1 MHATLQPQ
9 QQLIAATAERCI
21 RMAVHA
27 DTEQLQ
33 RVVDLR
39 QRQRDRRT
47 HVRFQFHVER
57 VATGQ
62 QLRLCHGGAGRR
74 ALRRLGQPVAQL
86 VQQVLAGQILRVH
99 ARGQQR
105 DGQQGG
111 AHRTAAAPV
120 APTTTQRRQQQRHQ
134 LRQQQRQQSHHD
146 HPQQAHQP
154 RRRDHQP
161 RALLRGHRAG
171 PAEPVVVAL
180 IPARHAGA
188 GLDHAAAVDL
198 VAHF

>member
-9 QQLIAATAERCI
+9 QQLIAATTQRGI

-27 DTEQLQ
+27 DVEQLQ
-33 RVVDLR
+33 GVIGLR
-39 QRQRDRRT
+39 QRQRDRGADMRLQC
-47 HVRFQFHVER
+47 RIQR
-57 VATGQ
+57 VAAGL

-86 VQQVLAGQILRVH
+86 VQQVLAGQILRTP

-120 APTTTQRRQQQRHQ
+120 APATAQRRQQQRHQ